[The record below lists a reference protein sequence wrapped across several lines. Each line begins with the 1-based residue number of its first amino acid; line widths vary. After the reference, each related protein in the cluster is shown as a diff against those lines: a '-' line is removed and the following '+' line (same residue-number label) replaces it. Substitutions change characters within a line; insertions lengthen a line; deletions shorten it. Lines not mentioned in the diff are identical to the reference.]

1 MSTTDERSPWLDVD
15 PDAMT
20 VGDLLDEESRQEL
33 KLEAENA

>member
-20 VGDLLDEESRQEL
+20 VGDLLEEDVRRQ
-33 KLEAENA
+33 LEGEDA